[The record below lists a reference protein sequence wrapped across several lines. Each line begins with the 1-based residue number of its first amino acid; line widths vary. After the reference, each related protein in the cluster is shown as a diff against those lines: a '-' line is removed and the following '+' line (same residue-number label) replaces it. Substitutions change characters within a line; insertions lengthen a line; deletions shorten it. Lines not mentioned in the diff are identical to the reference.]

1 LEALL
6 EFPAIWKQ
14 YLEFPELHLDLEAK
28 KCVGAKGRELQE
40 AADGHQ
46 LAPGH
51 VVQRDLILNRENK
64 L

>member
-1 LEALL
+1 MVNSHHQ
-6 EFPAIWKQ
+6 FDVT
-14 YLEFPELHLDLEAK
+14 YLEFPELHLYLEAE

-51 VVQRDLILNRENK
+51 VVQRDLILNSENK